1 MTVRVEGLRELNR
14 ALRSVP
20 PEYRKAQKEI
30 HRKSAEPVAQAARP
44 RAPYRTGRLAGSIRA
59 LGSQRA
65 GTVAAGKAS
74 LPYAPPIHWGWPA
87 RNITGQP
94 FLVDALADREEMV
107 VDIYF
112 RETDR
117 LIDRVWNR
125 EIR

>member
-1 MTVRVEGLRELNR
+1 VTVRVEGLRELNR
-14 ALRSVP
+14 ALRAVP
-20 PEYRKAQKEI
+20 KEYRAEQKAI
-30 HRKSAEPVAQAARP
+30 HRKAAEPVARSARP
-44 RAPYRTGRLAGSIRA
+44 NAPVLTRQLADSIRA

-65 GTVAAGKAS
+65 GTVAAGGARIR
-74 LPYAPPIHWGWPA
+74 YARPIHWGWPA
-87 RNITGQP
+87 RNIAPQT
-94 FLVDALADREEMV
+94 FLTDALAAKEETV

>member
-1 MTVRVEGLRELNR
+1 MTVKVEGLRELNR
-14 ALRSVP
+14 ALRAVP
-20 PEYRKAQKEI
+20 AEYRKAQKEI
-30 HRKSAEPVAQAARP
+30 HRKTAEPVAKAAKP
-44 RAPYRTGRLAGSIRA
+44 LAPNQTGRLEQSIRA

-65 GTVAAGKAS
+65 GTVAAGGAR

-87 RNITGQP
+87 RNIAPQP
-94 FLVDALADREEMV
+94 FLVDALEAREEMV

-125 EIR
+125 EIK

>member
-1 MTVRVEGLRELNR
+1 VTIRVEGLRELNR
-14 ALRSVP
+14 ALRAVP
-20 PEYRKAQKEI
+20 PEYRKEQKEI
-30 HRKSAEPVAQAARP
+30 HRKAAEPVAQAARP
-44 RAPYRTGRLAGSIRA
+44 RAPHLTGRLEQSIRA

-65 GTVAAGKAS
+65 GTVAAGGAR

-87 RNITGQP
+87 HNIAPQP
-94 FLVDALADREEMV
+94 FLVDALAAKEETV